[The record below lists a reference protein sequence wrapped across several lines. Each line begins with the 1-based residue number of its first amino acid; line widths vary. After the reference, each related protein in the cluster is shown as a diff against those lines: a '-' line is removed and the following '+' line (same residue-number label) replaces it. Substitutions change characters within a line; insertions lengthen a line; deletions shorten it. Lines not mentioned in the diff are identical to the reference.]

1 MSRPRCVWS
10 FSSLCKMI
18 LLALSIGK
26 FVKFFLETKLAV
38 FFPGVSH
45 KSKGMYLVAKPKK
58 IAIRVR
64 APQRHETCQNM
75 MTAQIDAETSKVP
88 AILLKK
94 LNFQWFFLTLQ
105 TFKLNFLKTLLS
117 HFSTSESSSKA
128 KKFPTYGRVMQIV
141 SHLVILQV
149 NLWILSF

>member
-1 MSRPRCVWS
+1 
-10 FSSLCKMI
+10 
-18 LLALSIGK
+18 
-26 FVKFFLETKLAV
+26 
-38 FFPGVSH
+38 
-45 KSKGMYLVAKPKK
+45 MYLVAKPKK

-105 TFKLNFLKTLLS
+105 TFKLNFLKTVLS
-117 HFSTSESSSKA
+117 YVSTLKGSSKA
-128 KKFPTYGRVMQIV
+128 NFWPVYVRCRKQLEIVSKKSWYQKLNKNFPIYGRVMQIA
-141 SHLVILQV
+141 SHIKSWLRRL
-149 NLWILSF
+149 LSYRYSFFHVDKNTKGIT